1 MTDVDDARRHEL
13 ARNLRTVHD
22 RIAAAADSAGRAA
35 DEITLVVVT
44 KTYPA
49 SDVVALVEL
58 GVTDV
63 GENRHPEA
71 ARKRDEAGE
80 AAAGLRWHFV
90 GGLQTN
96 KAAAVARYAD
106 VVHSVDRPRLV
117 DALDGGAQRAG
128 RHVGVLVQVNLE
140 GRDDDP
146 VGRAGAAPGEVLEL
160 AARIAQAQALTLE
173 GVMAVAPLDA
183 DPDDAFARL
192 AEIAASVAAA
202 HPGATAISAGMSG
215 DLEAAVRHG
224 ATHVRIGRS
233 VLGERPPLG

>member
-1 MTDVDDARRHEL
+1 MNEADDLRRDEL
-13 ARNLRTVHD
+13 ARNLRAVRD
-22 RIAAAADSAGRAA
+22 RVAAAADSAGRATE
-35 DEITLVVVT
+35 EITLVVVS

-49 SDVVALVEL
+49 SDVVALAEL
-58 GVTDV
+58 GVTDI

-71 ARKRDEAGE
+71 ARKRDEAGD
-80 AAAGLRWHFV
+80 AAAGVRWHFV
-90 GGLQTN
+90 GALQTN

-106 VVHSVDRPRLV
+106 VVHSVDRARLV
-117 DALDGGAQRAG
+117 DALDRGAQQAG
-128 RHVGVLVQVNLE
+128 RTLGALVQVNLE
-140 GRDDDP
+140 GRDADP
-146 VGRAGAAPGEVLEL
+146 VGRAGAAPGEVLAL
-160 AARIAQAQALTLE
+160 AERVAAAEALTLE

-183 DPDDAFARL
+183 DPDEAFARL

-202 HPGATAISAGMSG
+202 YPGATAISAGMSG

>member
-1 MTDVDDARRHEL
+1 MTARREEL
-13 ARNLRTVHD
+13 AHNLASVRG
-22 RIAAAADSAGRAA
+22 RIADAAAEAGRAP
-35 DEITLVVVT
+35 DSVTLVVVT

-49 SDVVALVEL
+49 SDVVDLASL

-71 ARKRDEAGE
+71 ARKREEAGE
-80 AAAGLRWHFV
+80 EAAGLRWHFV
-90 GGLQTN
+90 GALQTN

-117 DALDGGAQRAG
+117 DALAKGAAQAG
-128 RHVGVLVQVNLE
+128 REVEVLIQVNLE

-146 VGRAGAAPGEVLEL
+146 IGRAGAGPGDVLAL
-160 AARIAQAQALTLE
+160 AERVDAAERLVLG
-173 GVMAVAPLDA
+173 GVMAVAPLGS
-183 DPDDAFARL
+183 DPDPAFARL
-192 AEIAASVAAA
+192 AEISASVAATF
-202 HPGATAISAGMSG
+202 PGATAISAGMSG

>member
-1 MTDVDDARRHEL
+1 MTDTHDARRDEL
-13 ARNLRTVHD
+13 ARSLRTVRD
-22 RIAAAADSAGRAA
+22 RIETAAAMAGRAP
-35 DEITLVVVT
+35 DEITLIVVT

-49 SDVVALVEL
+49 SDVALLADL

-71 ARKRDEAGE
+71 ARKREEAGDP
-80 AAAGLRWHFV
+80 AAALRWHFV
-90 GGLQTN
+90 GALQTN

-117 DALDGGAQRAG
+117 DALDRGARQAG
-128 RHVGVLVQVNLE
+128 RTLGVLVQVNLE

-146 VGRAGAAPGEVLEL
+146 AGRAGAAPGDVLGL
-160 AARIAQAQALTLE
+160 AAQVDAAEALRLE

-192 AEIAASVAAA
+192 AEVAASVAAA
-202 HPGATAISAGMSG
+202 YPRATAISAGMSG
-215 DLEAAVRHG
+215 DLEVAVKHG

-233 VLGERPPLG
+233 VLGERPPLR

>member
-1 MTDVDDARRHEL
+1 VTDRRAELSRNLASVRRRVDDA
-13 ARNLRTVHD
+13 
-22 RIAAAADSAGRAA
+22 AAQAGRTP
-35 DEITLVVVT
+35 DEVTLVVVT

-49 SDVVALVEL
+49 SDVALLAQL

-71 ARKRDEAGE
+71 ARKREDAGE
-80 AAAGLRWHFV
+80 GAAGLRWHFV

-96 KAAAVARYAD
+96 KAGAVTRYAD

-117 DALDGGAQRAG
+117 DALAKGAVQAG
-128 RHVGVLVQVNLE
+128 REVEVLVQVNLE

-146 VGRAGAAPGEVLEL
+146 VGRAGADPGEVLAL
-160 AARIAQAQALTLE
+160 AGRIDSSDGLLLG
-173 GVMAVAPLDA
+173 GVMAVAPLGA
-183 DPDDAFARL
+183 DPDPAFARL
-192 AEIAASVAAA
+192 AEISASVAASY
-202 HPGATAISAGMSG
+202 PGATTISAGMSG

-233 VLGERPPLG
+233 VLGERPALG

>member
-1 MTDVDDARRHEL
+1 METTSARHDEL
-13 ARNLRTVHD
+13 AHNLAEVRR
-22 RIAAAADSAGRAA
+22 RIADAAGAADRAPE
-35 DEITLVVVT
+35 DVRLVVVT

-49 SDVVALVEL
+49 SDVVALAEL

-71 ARKRDEAGE
+71 ARKREEAGAP
-80 AAAGLRWHFV
+80 AAVLTWHFV

-117 DALDGGAQRAG
+117 DALDRGAQAAG
-128 RHVGVLVQVNLE
+128 RRLEVLVQVNLE
-140 GRDDDP
+140 GHDDDP
-146 VGRAGAAPGEVLEL
+146 GGRAGASPADVLAL
-160 AARIAQAQALTLE
+160 ADRIAATGALTLR
-173 GVMAVAPLDA
+173 GVMAVAPLA
-183 DPDDAFARL
+183 VDPDDAFARL

-215 DLEAAVRHG
+215 DLEAAVKHG

>member
-1 MTDVDDARRHEL
+1 METSSARHDEL
-13 ARNLRTVHD
+13 EHNLAKVRR
-22 RIAAAADSAGRAA
+22 RIADAARAAGRTPE
-35 DEITLVVVT
+35 DVHLVVVT

-49 SDVVALVEL
+49 SDVVALADL

-71 ARKRDEAGE
+71 ARKREESG
-80 AAAGLRWHFV
+80 AAGAALTWHFV

-117 DALDGGAQRAG
+117 DALDRGAQAAG
-128 RHVGVLVQVNLE
+128 RRLGALVQVNLE
-140 GRDDDP
+140 GHDDDP
-146 VGRAGAAPGEVLEL
+146 QGRAGASAEEVLAL
-160 AARIAQAQALTLE
+160 ADRIDATDALTLQ
-173 GVMAVAPLDA
+173 GVMAVAPLGA

-192 AEIAASVAAA
+192 AEIAAQVAAA

-233 VLGERPPLG
+233 VLGERPLLG

>member
-1 MTDVDDARRHEL
+1 MTARREEL
-13 ARNLRTVHD
+13 AHNLAAVRR
-22 RIAAAADSAGRAA
+22 RIADAAAGAGRAP
-35 DEITLVVVT
+35 DSVTLVVVT

-49 SDVVALVEL
+49 SDVVDLAAL

-71 ARKRDEAGE
+71 ARKRDEAGQK
-80 AAAGLRWHFV
+80 AAGLRWHFV
-90 GGLQTN
+90 GALQTN

-106 VVHSVDRPRLV
+106 VVHSVDRARLV
-117 DALDGGAQRAG
+117 DALARGAVQAG
-128 RHVGVLVQVNLE
+128 REVEVLIQVNLE

-146 VGRAGAAPGEVLEL
+146 VGRAGADPGDVLAL
-160 AARIAQAQALTLE
+160 AERVDAAAGLVLG
-173 GVMAVAPLDA
+173 GVMAVAPLGA
-183 DPDDAFARL
+183 DPDPAFARL
-192 AEIAASVAAA
+192 AEISASVAATV
-202 HPGATAISAGMSG
+202 PGATAISAGMSG